1 MILLLLGTFLI
12 SSTFS
17 AYAVSELNINN
28 TQRSFSTSQ
37 YNVIVLQEENLY
49 EKLELTDILTGEIQI
64 VETFLGQNPR
74 VVISNKDKKEL
85 LVVESDENQVK
96 VFENN
101 QLVYI
106 EQIDRSENSTQ
117 GWTDWT
123 GWSYWNTSK
132 KTYWGTAL
140 GYASLMA
147 GILNAPVGILLGICD
162 IAYTNL
168 VTEVWWVKGLRQR
181 YDFSQSLAE
190 NHETI
195 NAYSQ
200 SVRTEEYL
208 INKDGPVNYYYFT
221 SID

>member
-1 MILLLLGTFLI
+1 M
-12 SSTFS
+12 
-17 AYAVSELNINN
+17 
-28 TQRSFSTSQ
+28 
-37 YNVIVLQEENLY
+37 
-49 EKLELTDILTGEIQI
+49 
-64 VETFLGQNPR
+64 
-74 VVISNKDKKEL
+74 EL
-85 LVVESDENQVK
+85 LE
-96 VFENN
+96 
-101 QLVYI
+101 YI
-106 EQIDRSENSTQ
+106 QKNILGHGARICFSY
-117 GWTDWT
+117 GW
-123 GWSYWNTSK
+123 N
-132 KTYWGTAL
+132 
-140 GYASLMA
+140 
-147 GILNAPVGILLGICD
+147 INAPVGILLGICD